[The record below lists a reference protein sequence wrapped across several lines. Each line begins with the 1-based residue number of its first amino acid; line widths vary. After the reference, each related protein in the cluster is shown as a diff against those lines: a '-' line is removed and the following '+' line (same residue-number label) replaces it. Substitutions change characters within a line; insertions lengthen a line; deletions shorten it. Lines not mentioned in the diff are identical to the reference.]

1 MQREKNVPYERAS
14 SKITERKT
22 FEHLH
27 TATPWY
33 THVRV
38 GSIMVNA
45 QKFCVT

>member
-1 MQREKNVPYERAS
+1 MQREKNAPYKRAS
-14 SKITERKT
+14 SKITESKT
-22 FEHLH
+22 FEHSH

-38 GSIMVNA
+38 GSIMTNA